1 MSTSTCNIKC
11 WQIGGSPNAMLVSL
25 TPKERDPNPK
35 GIWLPK
41 SQIEHISR
49 TPAKPGE
56 WDEVV
61 LTMPEWLAE
70 KKGLI

>member
-1 MSTSTCNIKC
+1 
-11 WQIGGSPNAMLVSL
+11 MLVSL

-49 TPAKPGE
+49 TPGLAGE